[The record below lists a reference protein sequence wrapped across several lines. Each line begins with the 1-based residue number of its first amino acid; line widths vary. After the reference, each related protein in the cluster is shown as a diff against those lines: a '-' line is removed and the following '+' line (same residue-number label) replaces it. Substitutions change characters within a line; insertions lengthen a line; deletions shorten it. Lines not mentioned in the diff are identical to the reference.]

1 MLHSTKSNIQQFI
14 FNNRHN
20 KTNKR
25 KNTKLYIL
33 QIDQEEAFDKIDH
46 DFLYKTMTKMGFSN
60 TFVQFKKILYSN
72 NLSFIMNNGF
82 LSTPI
87 QLQRGL
93 RQGCPLS
100 LPLYVI
106 QGEVAT
112 ININNQN
119 IKGIK

>member
-60 TFVQFKKILYSN
+60 TFVQFKKILYSK
-72 NLSFIMNNGF
+72 NLSFI
-82 LSTPI
+82 
-87 QLQRGL
+87 
-93 RQGCPLS
+93 
-100 LPLYVI
+100 
-106 QGEVAT
+106 
-112 ININNQN
+112 
-119 IKGIK
+119 

>member
-1 MLHSTKSNIQQFI
+1 
-14 FNNRHN
+14 
-20 KTNKR
+20 
-25 KNTKLYIL
+25 
-33 QIDQEEAFDKIDH
+33 
-46 DFLYKTMTKMGFSN
+46 
-60 TFVQFKKILYSN
+60 
-72 NLSFIMNNGF
+72 MNNGF

-112 ININNQN
+112 INKNNQN